1 MRPVLGAGSIRF
13 RRPVPPFKT
22 VNVTTRIVGADDRW
36 IYLEHKLIAG
46 DIIYS
51 TAVLKAAFINA
62 NGRVP
67 TDDLLKAVGYSGD
80 IPAMTDSLQVIH
92 DADDALMKIAET
104 SS

>member
-67 TDDLLKAVGYSGD
+67 TDDLVEALGYSGG
-80 IPAMTDSLQVIH
+80 IPAMTDSLRVIH

-104 SS
+104 RV